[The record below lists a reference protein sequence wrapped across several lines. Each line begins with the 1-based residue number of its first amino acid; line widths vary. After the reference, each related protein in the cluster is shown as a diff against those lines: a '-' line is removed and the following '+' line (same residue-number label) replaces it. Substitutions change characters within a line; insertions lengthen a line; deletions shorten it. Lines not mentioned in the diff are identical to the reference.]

1 MMHDFPYSDLH
12 ELNLDWFLDEFKKLK
27 KNIKEG
33 LDSIENTEER
43 VDENLDYL
51 SVMLKS
57 WEDVAAKG
65 DYSLSSNIF
74 GTLQI
79 TSEMFIVGRSLQS
92 NGGTASNENRSVS
105 NYIFCPAGSLISV
118 TDGYRFN
125 IGLFS
130 NVTAASLTEYRT
142 FGTDPFYISSDTFVR
157 FTLASN
163 NDETQVIP
171 NDVLNVWNGIII
183 KPELIAHLHSFSD
196 LATISMEP
204 GGISTTGANI
214 TGTQRMRSVEPVF
227 LRANYTLVN
236 TSGVKITWRRYTDA
250 EGSNMIQTAED
261 FVEGNIIIPVS
272 GYYRFVFQQNYYYN
286 GILSLFTSLTSPV
299 YTSSDNYPVLF
310 NLTSPYEYEGS
321 YLPMDI
327 INGSG
332 DMLTTLYGMY
342 DSLIAQYPGHITK
355 TVLGK
360 DQSNTYDIVR
370 YTITSYPTS
379 VKPKIIWIAGIHAS
393 EPYTITA
400 TYLLVKELLENH
412 YNNKSLEY
420 IWSNCALMVI
430 PVANPYGLANGG
442 LRYNSR
448 GVNLNRNF
456 PVDWVYDS
464 SEYDSSGSEPAS
476 EAETKII
483 MSLIR
488 GNMDAI
494 FAVNKHDSDT
504 FSSQGYRLAYDA
516 AAYAV
521 DRYILRCLWA
531 SLDSNIKARYA
542 WILENVPTASTF
554 NLFRNFEST
563 ETHGTLDKWFN
574 AFGMHGCLFE
584 SSRPGTDFTSNLK
597 GDFLKICLET
607 SVNMITSVIEKNEM
621 IKDDMNK
628 PH

>member
-1 MMHDFPYSDLH
+1 MFHNFPYTDSH
-12 ELNLDWFLDEFKKLK
+12 ELNLDWFMEEFKKLK
-27 KNIKEG
+27 SKVKEG
-33 LDSIENTEER
+33 LDSIEDTEEN
-43 VDENLDYL
+43 VNKSLGYL

-57 WEDVAAKG
+57 WEDAVEKG
-65 DYSLSSNIF
+65 DYVLSSAIF

-79 TSEMFIVGRSLQS
+79 DPEMFIAGRSLQS
-92 NGGTASNENRSVS
+92 NGGTAENENRIVS
-105 NYIFCPAGSLISV
+105 EYIYCPAGSFIAV
-118 TDGYRFN
+118 KDGYRFN

-130 NVTAASLTEYRT
+130 GVEASSLTEYRT
-142 FGTDPFYISSDTFVR
+142 FGTDPFYINSDSFIR
-157 FTLASN
+157 FTIAST

-171 NDVLNVWNGIII
+171 DNVLTVWDGIII
-183 KPELIAHLHSFSD
+183 KPELIAYLHSFSD
-196 LATISMEP
+196 LSTIPMEP
-204 GGISTTGANI
+204 GSISTEGANV
-214 TGTQRMRSVEPVF
+214 TATQRMRSAKPVF
-227 LRANYTLVN
+227 LKAGYTLIN
-236 TSGVKITWRRYTDA
+236 TSGVKIAWRRYIDA
-250 EGSNMIQTAED
+250 NGSNMIQTSED
-261 FVEGNIIIPVS
+261 FVEGNVILPVS

-286 GILSLFTSLTSPV
+286 GILSIYTSLEAPS
-299 YTSSDNYPVLF
+299 YTSSDTYPVLF
-310 NLTSPYEYEGS
+310 NPSSPYEYEGS

-327 INGSG
+327 IDGSG

-355 TVLGK
+355 TILGK

-400 TYLLVKELLENH
+400 TYLMVKDLLENH
-412 YNNKSLEY
+412 YNNKALEY
-420 IWSNCALMVI
+420 IWSNCELMVI

-483 MSLIR
+483 MQVIR

-494 FAVNKHDSDT
+494 FTVNKHDSDT

-516 AAYAV
+516 AKYAI
-521 DRYILRCLWA
+521 DRYILRCLWS
-531 SLDSNIKARYA
+531 SLDSNIKARYT

-563 ETHGTLDKWFN
+563 DTHGTMDKWYN

-597 GDFLKICLET
+597 SDFLKICLET
-607 SVNMITSVIEKNEM
+607 SVNMITSVIEQNEK

>member
-1 MMHDFPYSDLH
+1 MINKFPYTDLH

-27 KNIKEG
+27 NNVKNG

-43 VDENLDYL
+43 VNENLDYL

-57 WEDVAAKG
+57 WEDAAAKG
-65 DYSLSSNIF
+65 DYALSSNIF

-79 TSEMFIVGRSLQS
+79 MPEMFIEGRSLQS
-92 NGGTASNENRSVS
+92 NGSTAANENRSVS

-130 NVTAASLTEYRT
+130 GVTAASLTEYRT
-142 FGTDPFYISSDTFVR
+142 FGTDPFYIGSDTFVR
-157 FTLASN
+157 FTLASI
-163 NDETQVIP
+163 NDETQVLP
-171 NDVLNVWNGIII
+171 DNVLNIWNGIII
-183 KPELIAHLHSFSD
+183 KPELVAYLHSFSD

-204 GGISTTGANI
+204 GSISTEGTNI
-214 TGTQRMRSVEPVF
+214 TGVQRMRSVKPIF
-227 LRANYTLVN
+227 LCAGYTLVN
-236 TSGVKITWRRYTDA
+236 TSGVQISWRRYTDA
-250 EGSNMIQTAED
+250 EGTNMIQTAED
-261 FVEGNIIIPVS
+261 FVEGDIILPVS

-286 GILSLFTSLTSPV
+286 GILSLYTSLVAPS

-327 INGSG
+327 INGTG

-342 DSLIAQYPGHITK
+342 DSLIEQYPGHITK

-420 IWSNCALMVI
+420 IWSNCELMVV

-483 MSLIR
+483 MRMIR

-494 FAVNKHDSDT
+494 FTVNKHDSDT
-504 FSSQGYRLAYDA
+504 FASQNYRLAYDA
-516 AAYAV
+516 AQYAV
-521 DRYILRCLWA
+521 DRYILRCLWS
-531 SLDSNIKARYA
+531 SLDSNIKSRYT

-563 ETHGTLDKWFN
+563 ETHGTMDKWFN

-621 IKDDMNK
+621 IKEDMNK
-628 PH
+628 AH